1 MQHEYETGECFD
13 WVVRS
18 RTDHEWKTVA
28 PPIVTLPRDAVTT
41 SSMWPWLRS
50 SSILARP
57 RALEDHLMVVPR
69 PAAALAMN
77 VVAVWN
83 DCRSVDDLPFSGPPA
98 QHHPCP
104 GRLPDGTPFLSSECL
119 LGMYVYEHLRLNGSQ
134 MRWMSDSRFDMQP
147 RPAPG
152 ELHAAGMV
160 MEVNYIPGRWNVTAT
175 GARQRVA
182 FEGGKPVANVIR
194 KLTELGIPVM
204 GHLGLTPQSVH
215 QMGGYMVQARTFDQA
230 KNLIEDA
237 QILQESGAF
246 AVVLEA
252 VPSELAKLVT
262 ERLSIP
268 TIGIGAGNYCDGQ
281 IQVIND
287 ILGFSSHSPRH
298 SKQYA
303 DINAVVLN
311 ALNVFLLL
319 ILILGVLLL
328 LLALFY
334 VLGLVVSAIV
344 VGFEADLLDSAS

>member
-1 MQHEYETGECFD
+1 M
-13 WVVRS
+13 RL
-18 RTDHEWKTVA
+18 RTTALKEMKLAGNQITCITAYDYQMALLVEEASIEVILVGDSLGNTVLGYDSTI
-28 PPIVTLPRDAVTT
+28 PVTLHDMIHHTKAVARASK
-41 SSMWPWLRS
+41 SSLIVADMPFLTYNVTIEESLRN
-50 SSILARP
+50 A
-57 RALEDHLMVVPR
+57 
-69 PAAALAMN
+69 
-77 VVAVWN
+77 
-83 DCRSVDDLPFSGPPA
+83 
-98 QHHPCP
+98 
-104 GRLPDGTPFLSSECL
+104 GRLIQEG
-119 LGMYVYEHLRLNGSQ
+119 
-134 MRWMSDSRFDMQP
+134 
-147 RPAPG
+147 
-152 ELHAAGMV
+152 
-160 MEVNYIPGRWNVTAT
+160 
-175 GARQRVA
+175 GAQAVKL
-182 FEGGKPVANVIR
+182 EGGKPVANVIR

-311 ALNVFLLL
+311 ALNGYAQEVRDGKFPTSKESSY
-319 ILILGVLLL
+319 IDSQVLND
-328 LLALFY
+328 LLADK
-334 VLGLVVSAIV
+334 
-344 VGFEADLLDSAS
+344 DL

>member
-1 MQHEYETGECFD
+1 M
-13 WVVRS
+13 RL
-18 RTDHEWKTVA
+18 RTTALKEMKLAGNQITCITAYDYQMALLVEEASIEVILVGDSLGNTVLGYDSTI
-28 PPIVTLPRDAVTT
+28 PVTLNDMIHHTKAVARASK
-41 SSMWPWLRS
+41 SSLIVADMPFLTYNVTIEESLRN
-50 SSILARP
+50 A
-57 RALEDHLMVVPR
+57 
-69 PAAALAMN
+69 
-77 VVAVWN
+77 
-83 DCRSVDDLPFSGPPA
+83 
-98 QHHPCP
+98 
-104 GRLPDGTPFLSSECL
+104 GRLIQEG
-119 LGMYVYEHLRLNGSQ
+119 
-134 MRWMSDSRFDMQP
+134 
-147 RPAPG
+147 
-152 ELHAAGMV
+152 
-160 MEVNYIPGRWNVTAT
+160 
-175 GARQRVA
+175 GAQAVKL
-182 FEGGKPVANVIR
+182 EGGKPVANVIR

-287 ILGFSSHSPRH
+287 ILGFRSHSPRH

-311 ALNVFLLL
+311 ALNGYAQEVRDGKFPTSKESSY
-319 ILILGVLLL
+319 IDSQVLND
-328 LLALFY
+328 LLADK
-334 VLGLVVSAIV
+334 
-344 VGFEADLLDSAS
+344 DL

>member
-1 MQHEYETGECFD
+1 MKLAGNQITCITAYDYQMALLVEEASIEVILVGD
-13 WVVRS
+13 S
-18 RTDHEWKTVA
+18 LGNTVLGYDSTI
-28 PPIVTLPRDAVTT
+28 PVTLNDMIHHTKAVARASK
-41 SSMWPWLRS
+41 SSLIVADMPFLTYNITIEESLRN
-50 SSILARP
+50 A
-57 RALEDHLMVVPR
+57 
-69 PAAALAMN
+69 
-77 VVAVWN
+77 
-83 DCRSVDDLPFSGPPA
+83 
-98 QHHPCP
+98 
-104 GRLPDGTPFLSSECL
+104 GRLIQEG
-119 LGMYVYEHLRLNGSQ
+119 
-134 MRWMSDSRFDMQP
+134 
-147 RPAPG
+147 
-152 ELHAAGMV
+152 
-160 MEVNYIPGRWNVTAT
+160 
-175 GARQRVA
+175 GAQAVKL
-182 FEGGKPVANVIR
+182 EGGKPVANVIR

-311 ALNVFLLL
+311 ALNGYAQEVRDGKFPTSKESSY
-319 ILILGVLLL
+319 IDSQVLND
-328 LLALFY
+328 LLADK
-334 VLGLVVSAIV
+334 
-344 VGFEADLLDSAS
+344 DL

>member
-1 MQHEYETGECFD
+1 M
-13 WVVRS
+13 RL
-18 RTDHEWKTVA
+18 RTTALKEMKLAGNQITCITAYDNQMALLVEEASIEVILVGDSLGNTVLGYDSTI
-28 PPIVTLPRDAVTT
+28 PVTLNDMIHHTKAVARASK
-41 SSMWPWLRS
+41 SSL
-50 SSILARP
+50 
-57 RALEDHLMVVPR
+57 
-69 PAAALAMN
+69 
-77 VVAVWN
+77 VVA
-83 DCRSVDDLPFSGPPA
+83 DMPFLTYNVTIEESLRNA
-98 QHHPCP
+98 
-104 GRLPDGTPFLSSECL
+104 GRLIQEG
-119 LGMYVYEHLRLNGSQ
+119 
-134 MRWMSDSRFDMQP
+134 
-147 RPAPG
+147 
-152 ELHAAGMV
+152 
-160 MEVNYIPGRWNVTAT
+160 
-175 GARQRVA
+175 GAQAVKL
-182 FEGGKPVANVIR
+182 EGGKPVANVIR

-311 ALNVFLLL
+311 ALNGYAQEVRDGKFPTSKESSY
-319 ILILGVLLL
+319 IDSQVLND
-328 LLALFY
+328 LLADK
-334 VLGLVVSAIV
+334 
-344 VGFEADLLDSAS
+344 DL

>member
-1 MQHEYETGECFD
+1 M
-13 WVVRS
+13 RL
-18 RTDHEWKTVA
+18 RTTALKEMKLAGNQITCITAYDYQMALLVEEASIEVILVGDSLGNTVLGYDSTI
-28 PPIVTLPRDAVTT
+28 PVTLNDMIHHTKAVARASK
-41 SSMWPWLRS
+41 SSLIVADMPFLTYNVTIEESLRN
-50 SSILARP
+50 A
-57 RALEDHLMVVPR
+57 
-69 PAAALAMN
+69 
-77 VVAVWN
+77 
-83 DCRSVDDLPFSGPPA
+83 
-98 QHHPCP
+98 
-104 GRLPDGTPFLSSECL
+104 GRLIQEG
-119 LGMYVYEHLRLNGSQ
+119 
-134 MRWMSDSRFDMQP
+134 
-147 RPAPG
+147 
-152 ELHAAGMV
+152 
-160 MEVNYIPGRWNVTAT
+160 
-175 GARQRVA
+175 GAQAVKL
-182 FEGGKPVANVIR
+182 EGGKPVANVIR

-311 ALNVFLLL
+311 ALNGYAQEVRDGKFPTSKESSY
-319 ILILGVLLL
+319 IDSQVLND
-328 LLALFY
+328 LLADK
-334 VLGLVVSAIV
+334 
-344 VGFEADLLDSAS
+344 DL

>member
-1 MQHEYETGECFD
+1 M
-13 WVVRS
+13 RL
-18 RTDHEWKTVA
+18 RTTALKEMKLAGNQITCITAYDYQMALIVEEASIEVILVGDSLGNTVLGYDSTI
-28 PPIVTLPRDAVTT
+28 PVTLNDMIHHTKAVARASK
-41 SSMWPWLRS
+41 SSLIVADMPFLTYNVTIEESLRN
-50 SSILARP
+50 A
-57 RALEDHLMVVPR
+57 
-69 PAAALAMN
+69 
-77 VVAVWN
+77 
-83 DCRSVDDLPFSGPPA
+83 
-98 QHHPCP
+98 
-104 GRLPDGTPFLSSECL
+104 GRLIQEG
-119 LGMYVYEHLRLNGSQ
+119 
-134 MRWMSDSRFDMQP
+134 
-147 RPAPG
+147 
-152 ELHAAGMV
+152 
-160 MEVNYIPGRWNVTAT
+160 
-175 GARQRVA
+175 GAQAVKL
-182 FEGGKPVANVIR
+182 EGGKPVANVIR

-311 ALNVFLLL
+311 ALNGYAQEVRDGKFPTSKESSY
-319 ILILGVLLL
+319 IDSQVLND
-328 LLALFY
+328 LLADK
-334 VLGLVVSAIV
+334 
-344 VGFEADLLDSAS
+344 DL

>member
-1 MQHEYETGECFD
+1 M
-13 WVVRS
+13 RL
-18 RTDHEWKTVA
+18 RTTALKEMKLAGNQITCITAYDYQMALLVEEASIEVILVGDSLGNTVLGYDSTI
-28 PPIVTLPRDAVTT
+28 PVTLNDMIHHTKAVARASK
-41 SSMWPWLRS
+41 SSLIVADMPFLTYNVTIEESLRN
-50 SSILARP
+50 A
-57 RALEDHLMVVPR
+57 
-69 PAAALAMN
+69 
-77 VVAVWN
+77 
-83 DCRSVDDLPFSGPPA
+83 
-98 QHHPCP
+98 
-104 GRLPDGTPFLSSECL
+104 GRLIQEG
-119 LGMYVYEHLRLNGSQ
+119 
-134 MRWMSDSRFDMQP
+134 
-147 RPAPG
+147 
-152 ELHAAGMV
+152 
-160 MEVNYIPGRWNVTAT
+160 
-175 GARQRVA
+175 GAQAVKL
-182 FEGGKPVANVIR
+182 EGGKPVANVIR

-303 DINAVVLN
+303 DINALVLN
-311 ALNVFLLL
+311 ALNGYAQEVRDGKFPTSKESSY
-319 ILILGVLLL
+319 IDSQVLND
-328 LLALFY
+328 LLADK
-334 VLGLVVSAIV
+334 
-344 VGFEADLLDSAS
+344 DL

>member
-83 DCRSVDDLPFSGPPA
+83 DCRAVDDLPFSGPPA

-134 MRWMSDSRFDMQP
+134 MRWISDSRFDMQP
-147 RPAPG
+147 RRAPR
-152 ELHAAGMV
+152 ELHASGMM

-182 FEGGKPVANVIR
+182 FEGGKPVGEAKRSYYRERYEAAERAGWGAKAPPVAVSGPS
-194 KLTELGIPVM
+194 TFELV
-204 GHLGLTPQSVH
+204 
-215 QMGGYMVQARTFDQA
+215 GGRATAHGEKNAMKRT
-230 KNLIEDA
+230 
-237 QILQESGAF
+237 
-246 AVVLEA
+246 
-252 VPSELAKLVT
+252 
-262 ERLSIP
+262 
-268 TIGIGAGNYCDGQ
+268 
-281 IQVIND
+281 
-287 ILGFSSHSPRH
+287 
-298 SKQYA
+298 
-303 DINAVVLN
+303 
-311 ALNVFLLL
+311 
-319 ILILGVLLL
+319 
-328 LLALFY
+328 
-334 VLGLVVSAIV
+334 
-344 VGFEADLLDSAS
+344 

>member
-1 MQHEYETGECFD
+1 M
-13 WVVRS
+13 RL
-18 RTDHEWKTVA
+18 RTTALKEMKLAGNQITCITAYDYQMALLVEEASIEVILVGDSLGNTVLGYDSTI
-28 PPIVTLPRDAVTT
+28 PVTLNDMIHHTKAVARASK
-41 SSMWPWLRS
+41 SSLIVADMPFLTYNVTIEESLRN
-50 SSILARP
+50 A
-57 RALEDHLMVVPR
+57 
-69 PAAALAMN
+69 
-77 VVAVWN
+77 
-83 DCRSVDDLPFSGPPA
+83 
-98 QHHPCP
+98 
-104 GRLPDGTPFLSSECL
+104 GRLIQEG
-119 LGMYVYEHLRLNGSQ
+119 
-134 MRWMSDSRFDMQP
+134 
-147 RPAPG
+147 
-152 ELHAAGMV
+152 
-160 MEVNYIPGRWNVTAT
+160 
-175 GARQRVA
+175 GAQAVKL
-182 FEGGKPVANVIR
+182 EGGKPVANVIR

-311 ALNVFLLL
+311 ALNSYAHEVRDGKFPTSKESSY
-319 ILILGVLLL
+319 IDSQVLND
-328 LLALFY
+328 LLADK
-334 VLGLVVSAIV
+334 
-344 VGFEADLLDSAS
+344 DL

>member
-1 MQHEYETGECFD
+1 M
-13 WVVRS
+13 RL
-18 RTDHEWKTVA
+18 RTTALKEMKLAGNQITCITAYDYQMALLVEEASIEVILVGDSLGNTVLGYDSTI
-28 PPIVTLPRDAVTT
+28 PVTLHDMIHHTKAVARASK
-41 SSMWPWLRS
+41 SSL
-50 SSILARP
+50 
-57 RALEDHLMVVPR
+57 
-69 PAAALAMN
+69 
-77 VVAVWN
+77 VVA
-83 DCRSVDDLPFSGPPA
+83 DMPFLTYNVTIEESLRNA
-98 QHHPCP
+98 
-104 GRLPDGTPFLSSECL
+104 GRLIQEG
-119 LGMYVYEHLRLNGSQ
+119 
-134 MRWMSDSRFDMQP
+134 
-147 RPAPG
+147 
-152 ELHAAGMV
+152 
-160 MEVNYIPGRWNVTAT
+160 
-175 GARQRVA
+175 GAQAVKL
-182 FEGGKPVANVIR
+182 EGGKPVANVIR

-230 KNLIEDA
+230 KNLLEDA

-311 ALNVFLLL
+311 ALNGYAQEVRDGKFPTSKESSY
-319 ILILGVLLL
+319 IDSQVLND
-328 LLALFY
+328 LLADK
-334 VLGLVVSAIV
+334 
-344 VGFEADLLDSAS
+344 DL

>member
-1 MQHEYETGECFD
+1 M
-13 WVVRS
+13 RL
-18 RTDHEWKTVA
+18 RTTALKEMKLAGNQITCITAYDYQMALLVEEASIEVILVGDSLGNTVLGYDSTI
-28 PPIVTLPRDAVTT
+28 PVTLHDMIHHTKAVARASK
-41 SSMWPWLRS
+41 SSL
-50 SSILARP
+50 
-57 RALEDHLMVVPR
+57 
-69 PAAALAMN
+69 
-77 VVAVWN
+77 VVA
-83 DCRSVDDLPFSGPPA
+83 DMPFLTYNVTIEESLRNA
-98 QHHPCP
+98 
-104 GRLPDGTPFLSSECL
+104 GRLIQEG
-119 LGMYVYEHLRLNGSQ
+119 
-134 MRWMSDSRFDMQP
+134 
-147 RPAPG
+147 
-152 ELHAAGMV
+152 
-160 MEVNYIPGRWNVTAT
+160 
-175 GARQRVA
+175 GAQAVKL
-182 FEGGKPVANVIR
+182 EGGKPVANVIR

-311 ALNVFLLL
+311 ALNGYAQEVRDGKFPTSKESSY
-319 ILILGVLLL
+319 IDSQVLND
-328 LLALFY
+328 LLADK
-334 VLGLVVSAIV
+334 
-344 VGFEADLLDSAS
+344 DL

>member
-1 MQHEYETGECFD
+1 M
-13 WVVRS
+13 RL
-18 RTDHEWKTVA
+18 RTTALKEMKLAGNQITCITAYDYQMALLVEEASIEVILVGDSLGNTVLGYDSTI
-28 PPIVTLPRDAVTT
+28 PVTLNDMIHHTKAVARASK
-41 SSMWPWLRS
+41 SSLIVADMPFLTYNVTIEESLRN
-50 SSILARP
+50 A
-57 RALEDHLMVVPR
+57 
-69 PAAALAMN
+69 
-77 VVAVWN
+77 
-83 DCRSVDDLPFSGPPA
+83 
-98 QHHPCP
+98 
-104 GRLPDGTPFLSSECL
+104 GRLIQEGCAQAVKL
-119 LGMYVYEHLRLNGSQ
+119 
-134 MRWMSDSRFDMQP
+134 
-147 RPAPG
+147 
-152 ELHAAGMV
+152 
-160 MEVNYIPGRWNVTAT
+160 
-175 GARQRVA
+175 
-182 FEGGKPVANVIR
+182 EGGKPVANVIR

-311 ALNVFLLL
+311 ALNGYAQEVRDGKFPTSKESSY
-319 ILILGVLLL
+319 IDSQVLND
-328 LLALFY
+328 LLADK
-334 VLGLVVSAIV
+334 
-344 VGFEADLLDSAS
+344 DL

>member
-1 MQHEYETGECFD
+1 M
-13 WVVRS
+13 RL
-18 RTDHEWKTVA
+18 RTTALKEMKLAGNQITCITAYDYQMALLVEEASIEVILVGDSLGNTVLGYDSTIPVTIQDMIHHTKA
-28 PPIVTLPRDAVTT
+28 VARASKSSLIVADMPFLTYNVTIEE
-41 SSMWPWLRS
+41 SLRN
-50 SSILARP
+50 A
-57 RALEDHLMVVPR
+57 
-69 PAAALAMN
+69 
-77 VVAVWN
+77 
-83 DCRSVDDLPFSGPPA
+83 
-98 QHHPCP
+98 
-104 GRLPDGTPFLSSECL
+104 GRLIQEG
-119 LGMYVYEHLRLNGSQ
+119 
-134 MRWMSDSRFDMQP
+134 
-147 RPAPG
+147 
-152 ELHAAGMV
+152 
-160 MEVNYIPGRWNVTAT
+160 
-175 GARQRVA
+175 GAQAVKL
-182 FEGGKPVANVIR
+182 EGGKPVANVIR

-311 ALNVFLLL
+311 ALNGYAQEVRDGKFPTSKESSY
-319 ILILGVLLL
+319 IDSQVLND
-328 LLALFY
+328 LLADK
-334 VLGLVVSAIV
+334 
-344 VGFEADLLDSAS
+344 DL

>member
-1 MQHEYETGECFD
+1 M
-13 WVVRS
+13 RL
-18 RTDHEWKTVA
+18 RTTALKEMKLAGNQITCITAYDYQMALLVEEASIEVILVGDSLGNTVLGYDSTI
-28 PPIVTLPRDAVTT
+28 PVTLNDMIHHTKAVARASK
-41 SSMWPWLRS
+41 SSLIVADMPFLTYNVTIEESLRN
-50 SSILARP
+50 A
-57 RALEDHLMVVPR
+57 
-69 PAAALAMN
+69 
-77 VVAVWN
+77 
-83 DCRSVDDLPFSGPPA
+83 
-98 QHHPCP
+98 
-104 GRLPDGTPFLSSECL
+104 GRLIQEG
-119 LGMYVYEHLRLNGSQ
+119 
-134 MRWMSDSRFDMQP
+134 
-147 RPAPG
+147 
-152 ELHAAGMV
+152 
-160 MEVNYIPGRWNVTAT
+160 
-175 GARQRVA
+175 GAQAVKL
-182 FEGGKPVANVIR
+182 EGGKPVANVIR

-230 KNLIEDA
+230 KNLLEDA

-311 ALNVFLLL
+311 ALNGYAQEVRDGKFPTSKESSY
-319 ILILGVLLL
+319 IDSQVLND
-328 LLALFY
+328 LLADK
-334 VLGLVVSAIV
+334 
-344 VGFEADLLDSAS
+344 DL

>member
-1 MQHEYETGECFD
+1 M
-13 WVVRS
+13 RL
-18 RTDHEWKTVA
+18 RTTALKEMKLAGNQITCITAYDYQMALIVEEASIEVILVGDSLGNTVLGYDSTI
-28 PPIVTLPRDAVTT
+28 PVTLNDMIHYTKAVARASK
-41 SSMWPWLRS
+41 SSLIVADMPFLTYNVTIEESLRN
-50 SSILARP
+50 A
-57 RALEDHLMVVPR
+57 
-69 PAAALAMN
+69 
-77 VVAVWN
+77 
-83 DCRSVDDLPFSGPPA
+83 
-98 QHHPCP
+98 
-104 GRLPDGTPFLSSECL
+104 GRLIQEG
-119 LGMYVYEHLRLNGSQ
+119 
-134 MRWMSDSRFDMQP
+134 
-147 RPAPG
+147 
-152 ELHAAGMV
+152 
-160 MEVNYIPGRWNVTAT
+160 
-175 GARQRVA
+175 GAQAVKL
-182 FEGGKPVANVIR
+182 EGGKPVANVIR

-311 ALNVFLLL
+311 ALNGYAQEVRDGKFPTSKESSY
-319 ILILGVLLL
+319 IDSQVLND
-328 LLALFY
+328 LLADK
-334 VLGLVVSAIV
+334 
-344 VGFEADLLDSAS
+344 DL

>member
-1 MQHEYETGECFD
+1 M
-13 WVVRS
+13 RL
-18 RTDHEWKTVA
+18 RTTALKEMKLAGNQITCITAYDYQMALLVEEASIEVILVGDSLGNTVLGYDSTI
-28 PPIVTLPRDAVTT
+28 PVTLNDMIHHTKAVARASK
-41 SSMWPWLRS
+41 SSLIVADMPFLTYNVTIEESLRN
-50 SSILARP
+50 A
-57 RALEDHLMVVPR
+57 
-69 PAAALAMN
+69 
-77 VVAVWN
+77 
-83 DCRSVDDLPFSGPPA
+83 
-98 QHHPCP
+98 
-104 GRLPDGTPFLSSECL
+104 GRLIQEG
-119 LGMYVYEHLRLNGSQ
+119 
-134 MRWMSDSRFDMQP
+134 
-147 RPAPG
+147 
-152 ELHAAGMV
+152 
-160 MEVNYIPGRWNVTAT
+160 
-175 GARQRVA
+175 GAQAVKL
-182 FEGGKPVANVIR
+182 EGGKPVANVIR

-311 ALNVFLLL
+311 ALNAYAQEVRDGKFPTSKESSY
-319 ILILGVLLL
+319 IDSQVLND
-328 LLALFY
+328 LLADK
-334 VLGLVVSAIV
+334 
-344 VGFEADLLDSAS
+344 DL

>member
-1 MQHEYETGECFD
+1 M
-13 WVVRS
+13 RL
-18 RTDHEWKTVA
+18 RTTALKEMKLAGNQITCITAYDYQMALLVEEASIEVILVGDSLGNTVLGYDSTI
-28 PPIVTLPRDAVTT
+28 PVTLHDMIHHTKAVARASK
-41 SSMWPWLRS
+41 SSL
-50 SSILARP
+50 
-57 RALEDHLMVVPR
+57 
-69 PAAALAMN
+69 
-77 VVAVWN
+77 VVA
-83 DCRSVDDLPFSGPPA
+83 DMPFLTYNVTIEESLRNA
-98 QHHPCP
+98 
-104 GRLPDGTPFLSSECL
+104 GRLIQEG
-119 LGMYVYEHLRLNGSQ
+119 
-134 MRWMSDSRFDMQP
+134 
-147 RPAPG
+147 
-152 ELHAAGMV
+152 
-160 MEVNYIPGRWNVTAT
+160 
-175 GARQRVA
+175 GAQAVKL
-182 FEGGKPVANVIR
+182 EGGKPVANVIR

-311 ALNVFLLL
+311 ALNAYAQEVRDGKFPTSKESSY
-319 ILILGVLLL
+319 IDSQVLND
-328 LLALFY
+328 LLADK
-334 VLGLVVSAIV
+334 
-344 VGFEADLLDSAS
+344 DL

>member
-1 MQHEYETGECFD
+1 M
-13 WVVRS
+13 RL
-18 RTDHEWKTVA
+18 RTTALKEMKLAGNQITCITAYDYQMALLVEEASIEVILVGDSLGNTVLGYDSTI
-28 PPIVTLPRDAVTT
+28 PVTLNDMIHHTKAVARASK
-41 SSMWPWLRS
+41 SSLIVADMPFLTYNVTIEESLRN
-50 SSILARP
+50 A
-57 RALEDHLMVVPR
+57 
-69 PAAALAMN
+69 
-77 VVAVWN
+77 
-83 DCRSVDDLPFSGPPA
+83 
-98 QHHPCP
+98 
-104 GRLPDGTPFLSSECL
+104 GRLIQEG
-119 LGMYVYEHLRLNGSQ
+119 
-134 MRWMSDSRFDMQP
+134 
-147 RPAPG
+147 
-152 ELHAAGMV
+152 
-160 MEVNYIPGRWNVTAT
+160 
-175 GARQRVA
+175 GAQAVKL
-182 FEGGKPVANVIR
+182 EGGKPVANVIR

-268 TIGIGAGNYCDGQ
+268 TIGIGAGNYRDGQ

-311 ALNVFLLL
+311 ALNGYAQEVRDGKFPTSKESSY
-319 ILILGVLLL
+319 IDSQVLND
-328 LLALFY
+328 LLADK
-334 VLGLVVSAIV
+334 
-344 VGFEADLLDSAS
+344 DL